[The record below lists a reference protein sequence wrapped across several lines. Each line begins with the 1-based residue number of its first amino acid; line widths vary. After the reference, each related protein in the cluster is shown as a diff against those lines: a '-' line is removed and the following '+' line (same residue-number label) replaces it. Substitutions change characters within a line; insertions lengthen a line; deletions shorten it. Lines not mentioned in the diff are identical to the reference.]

1 MASWIVSHVYSTI
14 LRLVDFEVGA
24 QIALHVDASVQLY
37 TIDSKLKVS
46 VTNVICMMDF
56 FFNDTQ
62 PLDWRLRLVK

>member
-1 MASWIVSHVYSTI
+1 M

-24 QIALHVDASVQLY
+24 QIALHIDASVRLS

-56 FFNDTQ
+56 FQ
-62 PLDWRLRLVK
+62 